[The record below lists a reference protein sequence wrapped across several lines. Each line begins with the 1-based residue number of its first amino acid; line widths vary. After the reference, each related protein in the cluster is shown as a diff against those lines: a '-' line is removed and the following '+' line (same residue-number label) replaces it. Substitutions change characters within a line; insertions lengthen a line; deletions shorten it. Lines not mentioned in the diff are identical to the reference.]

1 MILPEFPEMH
11 VDQGHYRV
19 SDLVG
24 WKRDGTLD
32 LRPHFQRGSVWKERD
47 KSFLIDSLLRGFP
60 IPMIVLQQE
69 ERGGPA
75 DLIRRVVD
83 GQQRLRTIIAFLE
96 RSLLDDADD
105 NDTWAYQPSG
115 LAGRPPKLS
124 FADLPPEAQSKIMR
138 TRLSVATIEAGA
150 TSSQILEVYDRL
162 NSTGAAL
169 TPQELRYAR
178 RPGAFADL
186 CYALARKNQTRWTD
200 WRLFNDGDIAR
211 MKEVEFTSEL
221 VLLLRDGVAKTGR
234 KEIDDA
240 YSDFAESVPGEADLV
255 ARFSRIM
262 NELDEVLALP
272 GSPDPIRTFR
282 SRGWFYATFAWID
295 RHPDSSTDLRRALPA
310 VAQQIDSD
318 RKSDPELVR
327 AISGS
332 ASDKAS
338 REARLNYL
346 AEAIKGR

>member
-1 MILPEFPEMH
+1 MTLPQFPEMD

-19 SDLVG
+19 SDLIG

-69 ERGGPA
+69 ERSGPA

-83 GQQRLRTIIAFLE
+83 GQQRLRTIIAFCERILLE
-96 RSLLDDADD
+96 DADD
-105 NDTWAYQPSG
+105 NDNWAYKPSG
-115 LAGRPPKLS
+115 VTHRAPGLAFG
-124 FADLPPEAQSKIMR
+124 ALPASAQGKIMR

-150 TSSQILEVYDRL
+150 TPSQILEVYDRL

-186 CYALARKNQTRWTD
+186 CYGLARENQTRWTD
-200 WRLFNDGDIAR
+200 WRLFNDAEIAR
-211 MKEVEFTSEL
+211 MKEVEFSSEL
-221 VLLLRDGVAKTGR
+221 ILLLRDGVAKTGR
-234 KEIDDA
+234 KEVDDA
-240 YSDFAESVPGEADLV
+240 YEDYADSVPNATSLV
-255 ARFSRIM
+255 ERFSVVMKR
-262 NELDEVLALP
+262 LDDVLALP
-272 GSPDPIRTFR
+272 SSPDPIRAFR
-282 SRGWFYATFAWID
+282 SRGWFYALFAWTDLHWGSSLDLQQILPSVAQRID
-295 RHPDSSTDLRRALPA
+295 R
-310 VAQQIDSD
+310 D
-318 RKSDPELVR
+318 RKSNPELVR

-338 REARLNYL
+338 RDARLKYL
-346 AEAIKGR
+346 SEAIERV

>member
-1 MILPEFPEMH
+1 MTLPEFPEMH

-24 WKRDGTLD
+24 WKRDATLD

-69 ERGGPA
+69 ERNGPA

-96 RSLLDDADD
+96 RSLLEDADD

-115 LAGRPPKLS
+115 IGRRSPR
-124 FADLPPEAQSKIMR
+124 FTWDDLPPEAQGKIMR

-150 TSSQILEVYDRL
+150 TPSQILEVYDRL

-169 TPQELRYAR
+169 TAQELRYAR

-186 CYALARKNQTRWTD
+186 CYTLARENQTRWTD
-200 WRLFNDGDIAR
+200 WRLFNDADIAR

-221 VLLLRDGVAKTGR
+221 VLLLRDGIAKTGR
-234 KEIDDA
+234 KEIDAA
-240 YSDFAESVPGEADLV
+240 YDDFADAVPDATALAD
-255 ARFSRIM
+255 RFSRIM
-262 NELDEVLALP
+262 NRLDDVLAMP
-272 GSPDPIRTFR
+272 TSPDHIRSFR
-282 SRGWFYATFAWID
+282 SRGWFYALFAWLD
-295 RHPDSSTDLRRALPA
+295 RHSNYKKDLSHALPK
-310 VAQQIDSD
+310 VAQRIDSD
-318 RKSDPELVR
+318 RKSNPDLVR

-338 REARLNYL
+338 REARFSYL
-346 AEAIKGR
+346 AEAIETL

>member
-1 MILPEFPEMH
+1 MD

-19 SDLVG
+19 SDLLG

-69 ERGGPA
+69 ERSGPA

-83 GQQRLRTIIAFLE
+83 GQQRLRSIIAFID
-96 RSLLDDADD
+96 RPLLDDAND
-105 NDTWAYQPSG
+105 NDTWTYQPSG
-115 LAGRPPKLS
+115 IAGRPPRLS
-124 FADLPPEAQSKIMR
+124 FDDLPPAAQSKIMR
-138 TRLSVATIEAGA
+138 TRLAVATIEAGA
-150 TSSQILEVYDRL
+150 TSGQVLEVYDRL

-169 TPQELRYAR
+169 TAQELRYAR

-186 CYALARKNQTRWTD
+186 CYGLARTNQTRWTG
-200 WRLFNDGDIAR
+200 WRLFNDNEIAR
-211 MKEVEFTSEL
+211 MKEVEFTAEL

-240 YSDFAESVPGEADLV
+240 YDSFADSVPGEDQLA
-255 ARFSRIM
+255 ARFSVIM
-262 NELDEVLALP
+262 DRLDDALALP
-272 GSPDPIRTFR
+272 SAPDPVRPFR
-282 SRGWFYATFAWID
+282 SRGWFYALFAWLGS
-295 RHPDSSTDLRRALPA
+295 PAASSVDLGHVLPL
-310 VAQQIDSD
+310 VTQKIETD
-318 RKSDPELVR
+318 RKSNPELVR

-338 REARLNYL
+338 REARLSYL
-346 AEAIKGR
+346 AEAIGSF

>member
-1 MILPEFPEMH
+1 MTLPQFPDMD

-69 ERGGPA
+69 ERTGPA

-83 GQQRLRTIIAFLE
+83 GQQRLRTLIAFLE
-96 RSLLDDADD
+96 RGLLEDADEND
-105 NDTWAYQPSG
+105 NWTYKPSSVAYRAPGLTFGELSG
-115 LAGRPPKLS
+115 
-124 FADLPPEAQSKIMR
+124 DAQSKIMR

-162 NSTGAAL
+162 NSTGATL

-186 CYALARKNQTRWTD
+186 CYSLARENQTRWTD

-211 MKEVEFTSEL
+211 MKEVEFSSEL
-221 VLLLRDGVAKTGR
+221 VLLLRDGITKTGR
-234 KEIDDA
+234 KEVDDA
-240 YSDFAESVPGEADLV
+240 YEDYAESVPNESKLTE
-255 ARFSRIM
+255 RFSRTM
-262 NELDEVLALP
+262 NRLDDVLALP
-272 GSPDPIRTFR
+272 SSPDPMRVFR
-282 SRGWFYATFAWID
+282 SRGWFYALFAWMD
-295 RHPDSSTDLRRALPA
+295 RHPGVSIDLRRVLPL
-310 VAQQIDSD
+310 VAQRIDRD
-318 RKSDPELVR
+318 RKSNPELVR

-338 REARLNYL
+338 REARLKYL
-346 AEAIKGR
+346 SEAIESV